1 MKNLNLRSSNFINYI
16 FGKYVSREE
25 QLALDLEGK
34 EREIE
39 GDWQKYI
46 MNYGNLHEKHGIA
59 EWVVWAEEMPN
70 YILDKQKSFSV
81 PNWLDLDQE
90 ETISLSSTPDGI
102 KSDFSCILEVKCS
115 MGGKSCY
122 KDLPKDK
129 LPQIYGQQ
137 MVLNSWLESQKNKE
151 RVEKTHLI
159 NWTPNHTKIWECKRN
174 EEFENYLKKYLEI
187 YSWALLNEKDDEL
200 KKPIE
205 QFKGEIKKS
214 ISLIYEAKVCV

>member
-59 EWVVWAEEMPN
+59 EWVVWQKDMPKHV
-70 YILDKQKSFSV
+70 LDEQESLLI
-81 PNWLDLDQE
+81 PNWLNLDE
-90 ETISLSSTPDGI
+90 KETISISSTPDG
-102 KSDFSCILEVKCS
+102 FSSQMETILEVKCS

-137 MVLNSWLESQKNKE
+137 MVANMFFQAEELPYEVK
-151 RVEKTHLI
+151 KTHLI
-159 NWTPNHTKIWECKRN
+159 NWTPSHTKIWECKRN

-205 QFKGEIKKS
+205 QFKGEIEKS

>member
-137 MVLNSWLESQKNKE
+137 MVLNSWLESQK
-151 RVEKTHLI
+151 
-159 NWTPNHTKIWECKRN
+159 
-174 EEFENYLKKYLEI
+174 
-187 YSWALLNEKDDEL
+187 
-200 KKPIE
+200 
-205 QFKGEIKKS
+205 
-214 ISLIYEAKVCV
+214 